1 MRKYLFTENLWSTHF
16 GNPRCEAVQDSEW
29 KYIRYYKN
37 ENLSS
42 QDLINT
48 AKDFNIDLT
57 NILYSNHDPQIA
69 VYRTFIESPLKGEE
83 AAYEELFQLKTDPDE
98 QINLAYEK
106 KYLKKLEQMRSVWK
120 ATIKKARGSEKPKV
134 VRYTKDSEYERLKS
148 IN

>member
-1 MRKYLFTENLWSTHF
+1 MHTGTAIIYNPHVNRKQRGIVSNELVQSIDLAPTMLTYASIQPDSFQGKPLNKLVEGQSHQIRKYLFTENLWSTHF

-57 NILYSNHDPQIA
+57 NILFTQIMTL
-69 VYRTFIESPLKGEE
+69 RLLFIEHL
-83 AAYEELFQLKTDPDE
+83 
-98 QINLAYEK
+98 
-106 KYLKKLEQMRSVWK
+106 
-120 ATIKKARGSEKPKV
+120 
-134 VRYTKDSEYERLKS
+134 
-148 IN
+148 